1 VTDREP
7 VDLAASVARRL
18 KNQAQHKGQ
27 EIARAFERFALER
40 FLYRLSVS
48 DHRDQ
53 FVLKGA
59 LLFAL
64 WEDEP
69 HRPTRD
75 IDLLGFGEDSAE
87 RLAHVFADVCSVS
100 VEPDGVI
107 FDPASVRVS
116 DIRVGQTYQGKHIT
130 IDGRM
135 GKTRLPVRIDI
146 GFGDALATPG
156 PMADYPTLLD
166 FPAPRLLVY
175 PAAAVIAEKVH
186 AMAEH
191 GMLNSRMKDLYDV
204 DALAIRLSFSGDEL
218 VTALRATFGRRGT
231 ALTERFPAALTPEF
245 AADATKLAQWQ
256 GFLKRTRLADAKLSE
271 VVAALR
277 RFLAEPYLAAARG
290 AAFTQH
296 WPAGGPWVSAPS
308 AGGGTDLS

>member
-1 VTDREP
+1 MSDRAPTDLP
-7 VDLAASVARRL
+7 ASVARRL

-27 EIARAFERFALER
+27 EVARAFERFALER

-59 LLFAL
+59 MLFAL

-87 RLAHVFADVCSVS
+87 RMARVFIDVCTVHA
-100 VEPDGVI
+100 EPDGLV
-107 FDPASVRVS
+107 FDPASVTVS
-116 DIRVGQTYQGKHIT
+116 DIRVGQTYQGKHVEIA
-130 IDGRM
+130 GRM
-135 GKTRLPVRIDI
+135 GKTRLPVRVDI
-146 GFGDALATPG
+146 GFGDALTAPG

-166 FPAPRLLVY
+166 FPAPRLRVY
-175 PAAAVIAEKVH
+175 PAAAVVAEKVH
-186 AMAEH
+186 AMVEH
-191 GMLNSRMKDLYDV
+191 GMLNSRMKDLYDLT
-204 DALAIRLSFSGDEL
+204 ALPARLSFAGEEL
-218 VTALRATFGRRGT
+218 VAALHATFGRRGT
-231 ALTERFPAALTPEF
+231 TLSERLPAPLTQEF
-245 AADATKLAQWQ
+245 ATDATKLAQWR
-256 GFLKRTRLADAKLSE
+256 GFLRRTRLAEAELGE

-290 AAFTQH
+290 EPFVKH
-296 WPAGGPWVSAPS
+296 WPAGGPW
-308 AGGGTDLS
+308 G